1 MPEVGALMQEELGIN
16 VIAKNIITQ
25 KKAEKEEIQRTD
37 GIILHR
43 IKNLTQNRQRHNLK
57 T

>member
-1 MPEVGALMQEELGIN
+1 MQEELGIN